1 MKIRAIILSALILC
15 GISAVIMYSR
25 AAQPQ
30 QKSSVITQAINDKN
44 TPMVIKNL
52 ILKMKEQMEVN
63 DDQFPELIK
72 EVENYTNSL
81 ADSASVAVLHSMLA
95 EMYQNYYQR
104 NQWTINQRTQ
114 LSGYIPEDIREW
126 TSNLFTDKIKEEIDL
141 SLRPTALLQNTPVSK
156 FKDILEIGKDSQTLR
171 PTLYEFLAF
180 RALDIQPTVQI
191 YKDLIAFQ
199 NKEPNMK
206 SVLLTELDYLRFLYG
221 DKRDKESFVAYMNAL
236 DELYRNLASQNYAAE
251 ILIAKLDLVSGSMFR
266 YVSTQWDSIKA
277 EEVKLCEEG
286 IKRYSGYPRTAILKN
301 RLAQLEQPT
310 LSASTNNTVY
320 PGQQLGIKLEYKN
333 VQKVSVQ
340 IYRSSKTP
348 LQAAAH
354 TSAKKSSSSTLG
366 QLVNEKTFS
375 LLLPNS
381 YSQQDTTL
389 HISMDQPGLY
399 ECVVTVPGQQLKT
412 INTVSVTRLAA
423 IYRNLS
429 GNKQEVMVTDY
440 LSGKPVDGAIVT
452 YYGGQR
458 RSLQELGTVK
468 TDREGLATLPAN
480 SQVLAFQASRP
491 GDTNAML
498 TNIYPMGSGRRSE
511 KNPVEVSIFTDRGL
525 YRPGQTIFFKGL
537 AYVKDSNDP
546 HAVAGQPFTVTLY
559 DANGK
564 EIAQKKVTTNEFG
577 SFNGEFSLPKQT
589 LSGVFRL
596 STGQMSVYIHV
607 EEYKRPTFQAYF
619 LPIKGDIAFGDSV
632 TIQGKAATFSGVSLP
647 SGDVTWRI
655 TRRPFLLWRYFRPS
669 APTQVAEGSTTLS
682 GDGTFNVSFRPQKE
696 EDTNPYASAYQT
708 YEVSA
713 TVTDSKGETQEANYT
728 FSVGESSIVLFTNL
742 PPQIEKDSV
751 KAVVEA
757 RTINGEMV
765 STSGTFKIVELI
777 ANRSD
782 KNSGESYQEGK
793 QVASGS
799 FTSGKE
805 ISPAIFSQLP
815 SGRYRILVEAKDS
828 QGRQS
833 KNQSDFIL
841 YGKNDKRP
849 PVFTHTWLLKEKTT
863 CLPGEE
869 AEIVFGT
876 SDKDAYVLYEWFAG
890 NNRIHHELIKLSD
903 ANHRFKI
910 PFKPEYGEGII
921 VSLRS

>member
-30 QKSSVITQAINDKN
+30 QTSSVITQAINDKN

-95 EMYQNYYQR
+95 EMYQSYYQR

-114 LSGYIPEDIREW
+114 LSGYIPEDIRVW
-126 TSNLFTDKIKEEIDL
+126 TSNLFTNKIKEEIDL

-251 ILIAKLDLVSGSMFR
+251 ILIAKLDLVSGGMFR

-333 VQKVSVQ
+333 VQKVIVQ

-399 ECVVTVPGQQLKT
+399 ECVVTV
-412 INTVSVTRLAA
+412 
-423 IYRNLS
+423 
-429 GNKQEVMVTDY
+429 
-440 LSGKPVDGAIVT
+440 
-452 YYGGQR
+452 YG
-458 RSLQELGTVK
+458 S
-468 TDREGLATLPAN
+468 
-480 SQVLAFQASRP
+480 SHC
-491 GDTNAML
+491 
-498 TNIYPMGSGRRSE
+498 GRR
-511 KNPVEVSIFTDRGL
+511 
-525 YRPGQTIFFKGL
+525 
-537 AYVKDSNDP
+537 
-546 HAVAGQPFTVTLY
+546 
-559 DANGK
+559 
-564 EIAQKKVTTNEFG
+564 
-577 SFNGEFSLPKQT
+577 
-589 LSGVFRL
+589 
-596 STGQMSVYIHV
+596 
-607 EEYKRPTFQAYF
+607 
-619 LPIKGDIAFGDSV
+619 
-632 TIQGKAATFSGVSLP
+632 
-647 SGDVTWRI
+647 
-655 TRRPFLLWRYFRPS
+655 
-669 APTQVAEGSTTLS
+669 
-682 GDGTFNVSFRPQKE
+682 
-696 EDTNPYASAYQT
+696 
-708 YEVSA
+708 
-713 TVTDSKGETQEANYT
+713 
-728 FSVGESSIVLFTNL
+728 
-742 PPQIEKDSV
+742 
-751 KAVVEA
+751 
-757 RTINGEMV
+757 
-765 STSGTFKIVELI
+765 
-777 ANRSD
+777 
-782 KNSGESYQEGK
+782 
-793 QVASGS
+793 
-799 FTSGKE
+799 
-805 ISPAIFSQLP
+805 
-815 SGRYRILVEAKDS
+815 
-828 QGRQS
+828 
-833 KNQSDFIL
+833 
-841 YGKNDKRP
+841 
-849 PVFTHTWLLKEKTT
+849 
-863 CLPGEE
+863 
-869 AEIVFGT
+869 
-876 SDKDAYVLYEWFAG
+876 
-890 NNRIHHELIKLSD
+890 
-903 ANHRFKI
+903 
-910 PFKPEYGEGII
+910 
-921 VSLRS
+921 